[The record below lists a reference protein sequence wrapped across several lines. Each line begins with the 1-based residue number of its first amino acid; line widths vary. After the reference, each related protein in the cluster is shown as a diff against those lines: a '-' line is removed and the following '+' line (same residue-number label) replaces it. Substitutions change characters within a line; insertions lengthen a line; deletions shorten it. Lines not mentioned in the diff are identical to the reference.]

1 MNVILPF
8 VFGVMELLLL
18 VAAAVMG
25 IAHFLGCWPGA
36 SPRCTSATTPVR
48 HAGRCR
54 ACGSWTSRA
63 SSRATRSPA

>member
-25 IAHFLGCWPGA
+25 IAHFLG
-36 SPRCTSATTPVR
+36 
-48 HAGRCR
+48 
-54 ACGSWTSRA
+54 
-63 SSRATRSPA
+63 